1 MVSVAI
7 GGAPIYHSIAHGCIV
22 KSSLA
27 MAISKRHV
35 SLFPMCFPPSFS
47 KRLHHQ
53 VEHSRSRQ
61 GVCGAGELQRKKEAH
76 TDQPHLRTSEGDPHM
91 SSRTSRIPWP
101 VLAHLFAGPNL
112 RPLSGA
118 PLCGL
123 FNCGEQVSRETLWFV
138 VAEGLDFS
146 ALFFSVF
153 WAGRAI
159 CPPLGPDGMGFGMH
173 VRTQ

>member
-1 MVSVAI
+1 MSHFSPCV
-7 GGAPIYHSIAHGCIV
+7 
-22 KSSLA
+22 
-27 MAISKRHV
+27 
-35 SLFPMCFPPSFS
+35 FPPSAPKDYITKS
-47 KRLHHQ
+47 NIPEADR
-53 VEHSRSRQ
+53 
-61 GVCGAGELQRKKEAH
+61 VCVGLQRKKEAH

-146 ALFFSVF
+146 ALFFFCFLGWPRHLSPSRSRRDGIRYACTYTIAAAYF
-153 WAGRAI
+153 SLI
-159 CPPLGPDGMGFGMH
+159 CDG
-173 VRTQ
+173 